1 MKHIK
6 KKMNYK
12 GVFWF
17 TKMSIITSILLLSL
31 YSCKKEVTK
40 IETNENF
47 KEVKNNFISFELP
60 GKRGSVTHHKKGPIL
75 PFENSYLPVPKDF
88 TGNTFSLRHDY
99 PVMGSVETPET
110 YPWKAVT
117 GNGAITQSNSL
128 DYVQA
133 LKEYISTD
141 MKKLLYD
148 YDNWKPSE
156 EPWYQSIWLGQ
167 VREPIH
173 GMYVGS
179 AFPAKSLGNTQKDSL
194 TTYVYTLYDKTAA
207 QTLNNIWGT
216 DSINAYEPNL
226 KDAKKTQYAEGSV
239 IVKFAFV
246 NYSNS
251 TNDWAPLNGS
261 VAWDVYTDVLA
272 GSQAAIKGAT
282 PTIRTLK
289 LMQCDIIVKDT
300 NASPVTGWVFSTLVY
315 DNNLSGDAWDKMVPL
330 GATWGNDPDIITLN
344 KGALEAPVVVNKLL
358 EENWVNPETPL
369 YSRSTLGWDGRLS
382 GPNDG
387 AVFGG
392 KITAKDSLTYNNL
405 ASVGCLGCHSTAQYK
420 DPSFLVPLVPPTL
433 SEVYTP
439 GSPEWLDYFK
449 NRQGTKPKNSGTDRI
464 GLDFDMVTSFKAI
477 PAWKKATGR

>member
-6 KKMNYK
+6 TKLNYKESFWLKKMP
-12 GVFWF
+12 
-17 TKMSIITSILLLSL
+17 IITSLVLLSL
-31 YSCKKEVTK
+31 ISCKKEVVK
-40 IETNENF
+40 EEVNEDI
-47 KEVKNNFISFELP
+47 KEVTNYVSFELP
-60 GKRGSVTHHKKGPIL
+60 GKRGTVTHHKKGAIL
-75 PFENSYLPVPKDF
+75 PFENSYLPLPKDF
-88 TGNTFSLRHDY
+88 TGTSFSLKHDY

-128 DYVQA
+128 AYVEA
-133 LKEYISTD
+133 LKQYISTD

-148 YDNWKPSE
+148 YDNWKPNAES
-156 EPWYQSIWLGQ
+156 WYQSIWLGQ

-179 AFPAKSLGNTQKDSL
+179 AFPAKSLGDIQKDSL

-207 QTLNNIWGT
+207 QTLNNIWGN

-246 NYSNS
+246 NYSNAD
-251 TNDWAPLNGS
+251 NDWAPLDGS

-272 GSQAAIKGAT
+272 GSQGAIKGAT
-282 PTIRTLK
+282 PTIRSLK
-289 LMQCDIIVKDT
+289 LMQCDIIVKDS
-300 NASPVTGWVFSTLVY
+300 NASPATGWVFSTLVY
-315 DNNLSGDAWDKMVPL
+315 DNTLSGDAWDKMVPL
-330 GATWGNDPDIITLN
+330 GATWGNDPDVITLN
-344 KGALEAPVVVNKLL
+344 KGALEAPVTVNNLL
-358 EENWVNPETPL
+358 EENWINPETPL

-387 AVFGG
+387 AVLGNL
-392 KITAKDSLTYNNL
+392 KAQDSVLYHNL

-420 DPSFLVPLVPPTL
+420 DPSNLVPMIPNTGTA
-433 SEVYTP
+433 YTP
-439 GSPEWLDYFK
+439 GSPEWLAYFQ
-449 NRQGTKPKNSGTDRI
+449 NRQGITPKSPGTDRI

-477 PAWKKATGR
+477 PAWKVATGR